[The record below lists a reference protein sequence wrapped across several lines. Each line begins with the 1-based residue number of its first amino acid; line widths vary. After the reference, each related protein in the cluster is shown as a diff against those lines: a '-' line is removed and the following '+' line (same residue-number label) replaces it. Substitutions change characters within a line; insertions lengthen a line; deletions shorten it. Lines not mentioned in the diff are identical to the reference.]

1 MYNSPGIL
9 IALISITV
17 GIGSKLSPVPFHQWT
32 PDVYEGVRF
41 VLQIITSILL

>member
-1 MYNSPGIL
+1 MYKSPGIL
-9 IALISITV
+9 IVLISITV
-17 GIGSKLSPVPFHQWT
+17 GIGFELSPFPFHQWT